1 MIVSIHN
8 ARTGDIGPGVAVPV
22 AALDRMS

>member
-1 MIVSIHN
+1 MNVSIRNAHN
-8 ARTGDIGPGVAVPV
+8 GDIGPGVAVPV

>member
-1 MIVSIHN
+1 MNVSIHN
-8 ARTGDIGPGVAVPV
+8 APNGDIGHGVAVPV